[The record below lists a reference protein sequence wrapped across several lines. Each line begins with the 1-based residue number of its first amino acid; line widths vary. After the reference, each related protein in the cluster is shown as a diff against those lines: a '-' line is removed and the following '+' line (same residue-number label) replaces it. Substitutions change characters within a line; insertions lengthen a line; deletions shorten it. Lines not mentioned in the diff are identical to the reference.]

1 MKIKTQNEVQT
12 IGPAFFDSGRKRGEN
27 DKLESYEVPRLNE
40 ALSQFF
46 AELRKVN
53 GKEYEPDSLKVMQG
67 HASVFRSL
75 FKNEKLSQICRVTY
89 RVPVVKTSPRRKG
102 KKVSQ
107 AWNRKN
113 GQTKPK
119 A

>member
-27 DKLESYEVPRLNE
+27 EELESYEVPRLNE

-53 GKEYEPDSLKVMQG
+53 GKEYEPDSEG

-75 FKNEKLSQICRVTY
+75 KREIIQNLSCDIQSSCRQD
-89 RVPVVKTSPRRKG
+89 KS
-102 KKVSQ
+102 
-107 AWNRKN
+107 
-113 GQTKPK
+113 
-119 A
+119 